1 MRLFITKKRMEEN
14 TLHSTTEVQD
24 ESVFASLGLD
34 THVFVG
40 QLINFLIVFV
50 IVWFLLLK
58 PLTKKLEERREMIDE
73 SIDKAKEVETNLM
86 MSEQTYKE
94 KLEEAKKEAN
104 KIIEHAHGE
113 AAALADKMKDQAK
126 VEIDGLVVQAKKS
139 IAVEREEALS
149 AVKSHAVDLIT
160 AALTK
165 IVSSEMSEKMDK
177 KVIEDALKGMK

>member
-1 MRLFITKKRMEEN
+1 MAEN
-14 TLHSTTEVQD
+14 TLESTSEVQN
-24 ESVFASLGLD
+24 ESVLASLGLD
-34 THVFVG
+34 TNLFVS
-40 QLINFLIVFV
+40 QLINFVLVFL

-58 PLTKKLEERREMIDE
+58 PLAKKLEERREMIDE
-73 SIDKAKEVETNLM
+73 SIDKAKEIDANLM
-86 MSEQTYKE
+86 MSEQSYKE

-113 AAALADKMKDQAK
+113 AVVLADKMKDQAK

-160 AALTK
+160 VALAK